1 MRTPLWLWALLGVVS
16 MAAFGCDQLGLS
28 KGETKAEAESKS
40 KSDDTED
47 EDEDE
52 DEDEEESDKDK
63 KKKKKKADDDEEE
76 EEEEDD
82 EKDEEEAEDDEK
94 DEEEASAE
102 ADAGAEEPDAGAVDE
117 LNAEVVR
124 YGDKEQ
130 PQTGSITIQSAI
142 FARVDANT
150 TSKTVIVLQPGSVVT
165 KEASFSG
172 FFLVSWKTKKGQQ
185 LAWIEASKVFAKTP
199 VTPSATATAS
209 QKPPPP
215 PPPRPAIVKPGSNLT
230 PGGAK

>member
-40 KSDDTED
+40 KSDETEED
-47 EDEDE
+47 EEE
-52 DEDEEESDKDK
+52 EEEEEESDKDK
-63 KKKKKKADDDEEE
+63 KKKKADEEE
-76 EEEEDD
+76 EEEEDED
-82 EKDEEEAEDDEK
+82 EDEETAEEK
-94 DEEEASAE
+94 AEEDEEKADEEATAE
-102 ADAGAEEPDAGAVDE
+102 ADAGAEEADAGADD
-117 LNAEVVR
+117 LNAEIVR

-150 TSKTVIVLQPGSVVT
+150 TSKTVIVLQPGSVVQ

-185 LAWIEASKVFAKTP
+185 LAWVEASKVFAKTP
-199 VTPSATATAS
+199 VTPSATPTSS
-209 QKPPPP
+209 QKPPP
-215 PPPRPAIVKPGSNLT
+215 PPPRPAIVKPGSILT
-230 PGGAK
+230 PGGGK